1 LGPPLREYKFVNS
14 QPARALL
21 VFGSIF
27 FAYSLHAGAQNDAHP
42 VLPDAPSFSNS
53 ASDGSPQSGTSNQPA
68 TASRPSE
75 SGGIV
80 VRSVKRFA
88 RDQGEIY
95 SAPFHPANIKWD
107 ALLVAGTAG
116 LMAVD
121 RQAARAVPTHVP
133 ANISRDL
140 SNVGLIGTSVSVGT
154 IWIYGLKTGDE
165 HARETGELTLESL
178 ANTFTVYTLM
188 QFASG
193 RERPTEGTGNGRFW
207 IHNGFNS
214 SFPAGHPMFT
224 WAMASVVAH
233 EYPKPW
239 VQWLAYGA
247 AATVS
252 AGRFNARM
260 HYPSDILV
268 GSTLGYLI
276 GTHIFHSHCKAGL
289 SESCH
294 PKHPR

>member
-1 LGPPLREYKFVNS
+1 M
-14 QPARALL
+14 RALL
-21 VFGSIF
+21 VLPAFLLLFCSLFAFGQQ
-27 FAYSLHAGAQNDAHP
+27 SLTSA
-42 VLPDAPSFSNS
+42 LPDAPSLSLLTLGN
-53 ASDGSPQSGTSNQPA
+53 SPQDGDSNQPA
-68 TASRPSE
+68 ARSQGG

-88 RDQGEIY
+88 KDQGQIY
-95 SAPFHPANIKWD
+95 SAPFRPANFKWD

-116 LMAVD
+116 LMAID
-121 RQAARAVPTHVP
+121 RRAARAVPPHVP

-140 SNVGLIGTSVSVGT
+140 SNVGLIGTSVSVGS
-154 IWIYGLKTGDE
+154 IWIYGLKTGNE
-165 HARETGELTLESL
+165 HAKETGELTLESL
-178 ANTFTVYTLM
+178 ANTFTVYTVM
-188 QFASG
+188 QFLSG

-207 IHNGFNS
+207 IHNGFNG

-224 WAMASVVAH
+224 WAMASVAAH

-252 AGRFNARM
+252 ATRFTARM

-276 GTHIFHSHCKAGL
+276 GRHIFHSHCKVGL
-289 SESCH
+289 SEDCH
-294 PKHPR
+294 HGSK

>member
-1 LGPPLREYKFVNS
+1 VNTKSAPALLLLSAFLIFAYCVNASCQNGPP
-14 QPARALL
+14 QT
-21 VFGSIF
+21 
-27 FAYSLHAGAQNDAHP
+27 
-42 VLPDAPSFSNS
+42 LPDAPSFSSS
-53 ASDGSPQSGTSNQPA
+53 ATDDSSQSSNQPA
-68 TASRPSE
+68 AEQQRSA
-75 SGGIV
+75 SGGLV
-80 VRSVKRFA
+80 LRSIKRFA
-88 RDQGEIY
+88 KDQGEIY
-95 SAPFHPANIKWD
+95 SAPFHPSNIKWD

-121 RQAARAVPTHVP
+121 RRAARAIPTGP

-140 SNVGLIGTSVSVGT
+140 SNVGLIGTSISVGS

-224 WAMASVVAH
+224 WAMASVAAH

-239 VQWLAYGA
+239 VELLAYGA

-252 AGRFNARM
+252 ATRFTGRM

-268 GSTLGYLI
+268 GSTLGYLV

-289 SESCH
+289 SEACH
-294 PKHPR
+294 HHAK